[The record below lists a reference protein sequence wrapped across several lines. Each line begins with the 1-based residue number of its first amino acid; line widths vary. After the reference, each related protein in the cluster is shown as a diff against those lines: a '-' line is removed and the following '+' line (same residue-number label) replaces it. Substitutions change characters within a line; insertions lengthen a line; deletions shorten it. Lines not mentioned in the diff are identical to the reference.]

1 MKILLHGA
9 TDCGSSNYGDFLYGK
24 LIWDHIHE
32 LFHSAN
38 IGFYNP
44 SDFFD
49 EFINRGN
56 SCRFSGNI
64 KDVTAA
70 VYIPGGYFGE
80 GHNATWKENLIQFM
94 RFIPFGLKCK
104 HFHIPLA
111 IIGVGAGPNKNF
123 VFRYA
128 IKKIIR
134 YANIVTVRDDE
145 SLNALKK
152 IGCGGCI
159 SLTDPILAFN
169 IKQYDK
175 PVDTDIKRFL
185 PVGKKIILVH
195 YNHSKNAAVK
205 FGEAIRIFRNDFP
218 EYYPV
223 VTTDQLISVQID
235 FRKDFEQAYGLS
247 DYYYYEYRDPF
258 ALGGLISVSDFILTS
273 KLHVG
278 VTAAQK
284 SKSVLAV
291 AVHPEKTGRFY
302 NQIRESDRFM
312 ALEDVSS
319 LEIANKV
326 ESLIGKNT
334 IVPDIAVE
342 KAKKHLKY
350 LDDFILSLNTNSG
363 DAG

>member
-32 LFHSAN
+32 LLHSVN
-38 IGFYNP
+38 IGFYHS

-49 EFINRGN
+49 KFIDPENP
-56 SCRFSGNI
+56 CKFSGNV
-64 KDVTAA
+64 KDATAA

-80 GHNATWKENLIQFM
+80 GHNATWKETLIQFM

-104 HFHIPLA
+104 HSHIPLA
-111 IIGVGAGPNKNF
+111 IIGVGVGPNKNLL
-123 VFRYA
+123 FRYA
-128 IKKIIR
+128 IKKIVK

-152 IGCGGCI
+152 IGCGGCV
-159 SLTDPILAFN
+159 SLTDPILAFD
-169 IKQYDK
+169 IKQYDE
-175 PVDTDIKRFL
+175 PVDADVKKFVPL
-185 PVGKKIILVH
+185 GKKIILVH
-195 YNHSKNAAVK
+195 YNHSKYAAVK
-205 FGEAIRIFRNDFP
+205 FGEAMRIFRIDFP

-223 VTTDQLISVQID
+223 VITDQIISAQID
-235 FRKDFEQAYGLS
+235 FRKDFEQAYGVS

-258 ALGGLISVSDFILTS
+258 ALGGLISASEFILTS

-291 AVHPEKTGRFY
+291 AVHPEKTRRFY
-302 NQIRESDRFM
+302 NQIGEPDRFM
-312 ALEDVSS
+312 DLENVSS
-319 LEIANKV
+319 FEIANKI
-326 ESLIGKNT
+326 ESLIGENT
-334 IVPDIAVE
+334 TVPDSAIE

-350 LDDFILSLNTNSG
+350 LDDFILSLNTDSG
-363 DAG
+363 DAR